1 MRVRYHGSH
10 VLTIENSQKCAYS
23 VYLLI
28 KGSERSCKTPT
39 KLHSAHFGK
48 CMPPPASLCPT
59 FPFHSCL
66 ESVWASGTP
75 RWRQES
81 SDLQKSL
88 LEGTVGILLANP
100 FFLFLFLTDEEIAKG
115 KWECF
120 TQGDRGSQWQNWDLN
135 HSLKSRTW
143 APIRYDS
150 LQRPE
155 VQAKCLCE
163 VGPSFSG
170 CGVVNVSTRTWSW
183 TLRFSTINTP
193 WCLASVL
200 LLQHSEG

>member
-100 FFLFLFLTDEEIAKG
+100 FFFIFIFNRWGNCKG
-115 KWECF
+115 EMRVLHPGWQRKSVAELGF
-120 TQGDRGSQWQNWDLN
+120 EPQSQEQDLGSYQIWLLAEAW
-135 HSLKSRTW
+135 
-143 APIRYDS
+143 
-150 LQRPE
+150 
-155 VQAKCLCE
+155 
-163 VGPSFSG
+163 GSG
-170 CGVVNVSTRTWSW
+170 QVLMWSG
-183 TLRFSTINTP
+183 
-193 WCLASVL
+193 A
-200 LLQHSEG
+200 